1 MIENPSEACQV
12 LFGWNVVRVGL
23 PMLKLINDSGGRAS
37 YPGGPEGMMPSV
49 PSPVTKPKSDTLPKP
64 AVGWSVITAERVKLS
79 RASFTAAGPRSFVL
93 LKTACCARE
102 GVTVG
107 NPGTLDAASGF
118 VTVAS
123 SNM

>member
-1 MIENPSEACQV
+1 
-12 LFGWNVVRVGL
+12 
-23 PMLKLINDSGGRAS
+23 MLKLMNESGRQRLVSRRPGRNDAERAH
-37 YPGGPEGMMPSV
+37 
-49 PSPVTKPKSDTLPKP
+49 PVTKPKSDTLPKP
-64 AVGWSVITAERVKLS
+64 AVGWSVITAARVKLR
-79 RASFTAAGPRSFVL
+79 RASLTAVGPKILVL
-93 LKTACCARE
+93 LRTACCARD